1 MIAELDFFLKYN
13 ELNDLLLQCVA
24 GLNNL
29 RFRDFFFFLLI
40 ILPLKQV
47 LQDCTHKIQG
57 IDKFKSKVTNATE
70 I

>member
-29 RFRDFFFFLLI
+29 RFRDFFFFFVNNPSIETSVARLH
-40 ILPLKQV
+40 PQN
-47 LQDCTHKIQG
+47 TR
-57 IDKFKSKVTNATE
+57 NR
-70 I
+70 